1 MNLDSSVDVDE
12 SIHHTHG
19 DYARVQSHAVDE
31 MDLTLTGQQETI
43 TECEDCDGKDEA
55 TTSAESASINKLQ
68 PFTRLQNDTD
78 TNELGDIKANWPR
91 GQNGYDIHEDSISVP
106 QVDLE
111 FSTKR
116 DEVVTFEPRSSTF
129 DGVDDVQVETEFGA
143 PSWNRTGGNHT
154 SHHDIPVITTQPHN
168 DGCCGDIDCCEVS
181 F

>member
-1 MNLDSSVDVDE
+1 MNLDNSVDVNE

-19 DYARVQSHAVDE
+19 DCARVQSPTVDE
-31 MDLTLTGQQETI
+31 MDLTLRTGQQETI
-43 TECEDCDGKDEA
+43 TESEDREGKDEA
-55 TTSAESASINKLQ
+55 PTSAESASNKLQ
-68 PFTRLQNDTD
+68 PFSTLQNNNH
-78 TNELGDIKANWPR
+78 TNELGDWPG
-91 GQNGYDIHEDSISVP
+91 GQNGYDIHDDSIFVP

-116 DEVVTFEPRSSTF
+116 DEVVTFEPRSSAF
-129 DGVDDVQVETEFGA
+129 DGVDDIQVETEFGA
-143 PSWNRTGGNHT
+143 PSWNRTDGNHT